1 MKTIQEARALLQPQ
15 LRVHLGFFPTPLHKL
30 EQVSRDTGV
39 NVWIKREDFSGMTL
53 FGGNKIRK
61 LEYLLGDARAKGCDT
76 VITFGATQSNH
87 AMETATAARKCGMH
101 PILYLAALVEPK
113 KEDVR
118 ANLLLDT
125 ILGAELHIL
134 PTLPGELMADTF
146 VRCRSQVDERIAQ
159 LEKEGHKVYE
169 MPSGGST
176 AVGVT
181 GYVDAFVELMAQ
193 LQERNAQADFLFTST
208 GTGGT
213 LAGLSAGKALLG
225 SQIQIV
231 GIQVSP
237 KDPEGYP
244 QHVTELANGTLA
256 HIGASERTQPSQ
268 FICDPNYFA
277 PGYEVPNPAA
287 NEDIRYL
294 ARREGLFTDPVYSGK
309 GFHGLM
315 EYIRD
320 GRVPKGSTVVYLHT
334 GGATALFSEAE
345 IVGDLADLQ

>member
-1 MKTIQEARALLQPQ
+1 MKTIEQARELLCQHPK
-15 LRVHLGFFPTPLHKL
+15 VKLGFFPTPLHKL
-30 EQVSRDTGV
+30 ENVSQDTGV
-39 NVWIKREDFSGMTL
+39 NLYIKREDFSGMTL

-61 LEYLLGDARAKGCDT
+61 LEYLLGDAQSKGCDT
-76 VITFGATQSNH
+76 VITYGATQSNH
-87 AMETATAARKCGMH
+87 AMETATAARKCGMM
-101 PILYLAALVEPK
+101 PILYLAALVDPK
-113 KEDVR
+113 EGIR

-134 PTLPGELMADTF
+134 PTLPGESIADTF
-146 VRCRSQVDERIAQ
+146 VRCRGQVDQRIAQ
-159 LEKEGHKVYE
+159 LEQEGHNVYD

-176 AVGVT
+176 PAGVS
-181 GYVDAFVELMAQ
+181 GYIDAFVETMEQ
-193 LQERNAQADFLFTST
+193 LGAYGLHPDHFFTST

-225 SQIQIV
+225 SDVKIT

-244 QHVTELANGTLA
+244 QHVVSLANGALER
-256 HIGASERTQPSQ
+256 IGAQERTDSSQ
-268 FICDPNYFA
+268 FVCDPRYFA
-277 PGYEVPNPAA
+277 PGYEVPSKAA
-287 NEDIRYL
+287 NDDIRYL

-320 GRVPKGSTVVYLHT
+320 GRVPKGSTVVYFHT
-334 GGATALFSEAE
+334 GGTTALFSEPE
-345 IVGDLADLQ
+345 IVGNLVQA